1 MLRKY
6 LSEDKNIMDRAQ
18 LVQIII
24 TLRKQI
30 FSTLREI
37 AYVANCIK
45 IVESGIEA
53 RKIKDI
59 TMKDGGIV
67 LLYIQPL
74 PRRNCK
80 ASKN

>member
-1 MLRKY
+1 
-6 LSEDKNIMDRAQ
+6 MDRAQ

-37 AYVANCIK
+37 AYVANCLK

-59 TMKDGGIV
+59 TMKDGGII
-67 LLYIQPL
+67 L
-74 PRRNCK
+74 
-80 ASKN
+80 S